1 MAKSCRLNLKIS
13 PNARA
18 NEVVGI
24 QEGII
29 PIKIKAPPVKGK
41 ANIELIDY
49 LSKLLDISKSNV
61 DIIRGHTSRNK
72 TVEIVGRTP
81 EEVASRMGLL

>member
-1 MAKSCRLNLKIS
+1 MTKSCRLNLKIS
-13 PNARA
+13 PNARV

-29 PIKIKAPPVKGK
+29 SIKIKAPPVEGK
-41 ANIELIDY
+41 ANIELVGY
-49 LSKLLDISKSNV
+49 LGKLLDIPKSNV

-72 TVEIVGRTP
+72 TVEVVGRTP

>member
-1 MAKSCRLNLKIS
+1 MTKSCRLNLKIS
-13 PNARA
+13 PNARV

-29 PIKIKAPPVKGK
+29 SIKIKAPPVEGK
-41 ANIELIDY
+41 ANIELIGY
-49 LSKLLDISKSNV
+49 LSNLLDIPKSNV

-72 TVEIVGRTP
+72 TVEVVGRTP